1 MSEAPSPI
9 ATVLTATGSFTWSD
23 GILLFVVVAL
33 LGASA
38 VLALA
43 ETSLVRMSRAKA
55 MALVEDGRRG
65 AKVLVRLT
73 ENPQGFLNPVLLL
86 VLICQL
92 VVATLV
98 GILAH
103 SWFGA
108 WGVAAATVFEIVV
121 IFVLGEA
128 VPKNWAVHHPERAA
142 LLSAP
147 LVSALVRFWP
157 VRILSGAL
165 IGFANLLIGEQ
176 GQYLGSAVTESELL
190 AMADVAVE
198 GEVIETEERALI
210 HSIIEFGDTVV
221 REVMVPRPDMVTVG
235 VDETVEAA
243 LEQALEAGFS
253 RMPAVEQQVDDVV
266 GIAYTKDLIRSVR
279 AGGGTDAVR
288 SHLRVAHFV
297 PETKRV
303 SDLMREM
310 QAQTFHQAVVVDEYG
325 GTAGLV
331 TLEDLIEE
339 LVGEIVDEFDVE
351 EAPFEHL
358 GSGELRVSARLPVDE
373 VNELINGDLP
383 TGAWDTVG
391 GLVFDLLGHVP
402 VAGESVLV
410 DGVRLVAERVNGR
423 RIERVRIVPVVVTG
437 HVSEGER

>member
-1 MSEAPSPI
+1 MTPVASG
-9 ATVLTATGSFTWSD
+9 LLATGTFTTVD
-23 GILLFVVVAL
+23 ALLITTVVVL
-33 LGASA
+33 LAASA
-38 VLALA
+38 LLALA

-55 MALVEDGRRG
+55 AALVDEGRRG

-98 GILAH
+98 GILAA

-108 WGVAAATVFEIVV
+108 WGVLAATVFEVIV

-128 VPKNWAVHHPERAA
+128 VPKNWAVHHSERAA
-142 LLSAP
+142 LFSAP
-147 LVSALVRFWP
+147 LVAAIIGFWP
-157 VRILSGAL
+157 IRVLSGGL
-165 IGFANLLIGEQ
+165 IGLANLIIGQQ
-176 GQYLGSAVTESELL
+176 GGGHGSDVTESELL

-198 GEVIETEERALI
+198 DDVIETEERALI

-221 REVMVPRPDMVTVG
+221 REVMVPRPDMVTVES
-235 VDETVEAA
+235 DETVEAVLEKA
-243 LEQALEAGFS
+243 LAVGYS
-253 RMPAVEQQVDDVV
+253 RLPVLDRGEDDVV
-266 GIAYTKDLIRSVR
+266 GITYAKDLIRTVQSGQGGAVVGQHVR
-279 AGGGTDAVR
+279 TP
-288 SHLRVAHFV
+288 HFV

-303 SDLMREM
+303 AALMREM
-310 QAQTFHQAVVVDEYG
+310 QAEKFHLAVVVNEYG

-351 EAPFEHL
+351 EPPVEHFP
-358 GSGELRVSARLPVDE
+358 SGDASVSGRMVVTEA
-373 VNELINGDLP
+373 NEQFDAHLP

-391 GLVFDLLGHVP
+391 GLLFDLLGHVP
-402 VAGESVLV
+402 EVGESVEV
-410 DGVRLVAERVNGR
+410 DGLRLVADRVKGR
-423 RIERVRIVPVVVTG
+423 RIERVRIVPLRAPTSGVD
-437 HVSEGER
+437 R

>member
-1 MSEAPSPI
+1 MTGVIGAP
-9 ATVLTATGSFTWSD
+9 VATGTFTAAD
-23 GILLFVVVAL
+23 LILIVVVLVL
-33 LGASA
+33 LAASA
-38 VLALA
+38 LLALA

-55 MALVEDGRRG
+55 LGLVEEGRRG

-92 VVATLV
+92 VVATFV
-98 GILAH
+98 GVLASH
-103 SWFGA
+103 WFGA

-128 VPKNWAVHHPERAA
+128 VPKNWAVRHPERAA
-142 LLSAP
+142 LFSAP
-147 LVSALVRFWP
+147 LVSALVGFWP
-157 VRILSGAL
+157 VRVVSGAL
-165 IGFANLLIGEQ
+165 IGLANLLIGQ
-176 GQYLGSAVTESELL
+176 KGGYLGAHVTESELL
-190 AMADVAVE
+190 AMADVALE

-221 REVMVPRPDMVTVG
+221 REVMVPRPDMVTIG
-235 VDETVEAA
+235 ADETVESA
-243 LEQALEAGFS
+243 LERALEVGFS
-253 RMPAVEQQVDDVV
+253 RMPAVDQQVDDVV
-266 GIAYTKDLIRSVR
+266 GIAYTKDMIRTVR
-279 AGGGTDAVR
+279 AGQGSDAVR
-288 SHLRVAHFV
+288 SHLRPTHFV

-303 SDLMREM
+303 SDMMREM
-310 QAQTFHQAVVVDEYG
+310 QAETFHLAVVVNEYG

-351 EAPFEHL
+351 EATVEDL
-358 GSGELRVSARLPVDE
+358 GGGEIRVNARLPVDE
-373 VNELINGDLP
+373 VNDLIDGRLP

-402 VAGESVLV
+402 DEGESVTV
-410 DGVRLVAERVNGR
+410 DRLRLVADRVNGR
-423 RIERVRIVPVVVTG
+423 RIERVRIVPMAG
-437 HVSEGER
+437 HAVGGKE

>member
-1 MSEAPSPI
+1 MNPAA
-9 ATVLTATGSFTWSD
+9 ATLVATANVSVAD
-23 GILLFVVVAL
+23 VAL
-33 LGASA
+33 LVVVLVLLAASA
-38 VLALA
+38 MLALA

-55 MALVEDGRRG
+55 LALVDDGRRG

-73 ENPQGFLNPVLLL
+73 ENPQGFLNPLLLL

-98 GILAH
+98 GILAA

-108 WGVAAATVFEIVV
+108 WGVAAATVFEIAV

-128 VPKNWAVHHPERAA
+128 VPKNWAVHHPERSA

-147 LVSALVRFWP
+147 LVAALVGFWP
-157 VRILSGAL
+157 IRMVSGAL
-165 IGFANLLIGEQ
+165 IGLSNLLIGQQ
-176 GQYLGSAVTESELL
+176 GGYLGSHVTESELL
-190 AMADVAVE
+190 AMADVALE
-198 GEVIETEERALI
+198 GDVIETEERALI

-221 REVMVPRPDMVTVG
+221 REVMVPRPDMVTIG
-235 VDETVEAA
+235 AEESVESV
-243 LEQALEAGFS
+243 LERALEAGFS
-253 RMPAVEQQVDDVV
+253 RMPAVEQHVDDIV
-266 GIAYTKDLIRSVR
+266 GIAYTKDMIRTVR
-279 AGGGTDAVR
+279 MGKGGDAVR

-310 QAQTFHQAVVVDEYG
+310 QAEKFHLSVVVNEYG

-351 EAPFEHL
+351 EAPVEQL
-358 GSGELRVSARLPVDE
+358 GAGQLRVSARLPVDE
-373 VNELINGDLP
+373 VNELVDARLP

-402 VAGESVLV
+402 DAGESVTVGGL
-410 DGVRLVAERVNGR
+410 RLVADRVNGR
-423 RIERVRIVPVVVTG
+423 RIERVRIVPLPEPAG
-437 HVSEGER
+437 GEST

>member
-1 MSEAPSPI
+1 MTGAIGAP
-9 ATVLTATGSFTWSD
+9 AATGTFTAAD
-23 GILLFVVVAL
+23 LILIVVVLVL
-33 LGASA
+33 LAASA
-38 VLALA
+38 LLALA

-55 MALVEDGRRG
+55 LGLVEEGRRG

-92 VVATLV
+92 VVATFV
-98 GILAH
+98 GVLA
-103 SWFGA
+103 SDWFGA

-128 VPKNWAVHHPERAA
+128 VPKNWAVRHPERAA
-142 LLSAP
+142 LFSAP
-147 LVSALVRFWP
+147 LVSALVHFWP
-157 VRILSGAL
+157 VRVVSGAL
-165 IGFANLLIGEQ
+165 IGLANLLIGQ
-176 GQYLGSAVTESELL
+176 KGGYLGAHVTESELL
-190 AMADVAVE
+190 AMADVALE

-221 REVMVPRPDMVTVG
+221 REVMVPRPDMVTIG
-235 VDETVEAA
+235 ADETVESVLERA
-243 LEQALEAGFS
+243 LEVGFS
-253 RMPAVEQQVDDVV
+253 RMPAVDQQVDDVV
-266 GIAYTKDLIRSVR
+266 GIAYTKDMIRTVR
-279 AGGGTDAVR
+279 AGQGSDAVR
-288 SHLRVAHFV
+288 AHLRPTHFV

-310 QAQTFHQAVVVDEYG
+310 QAETFHLAVVVNEYG

-351 EAPFEHL
+351 EATVEDL
-358 GSGELRVSARLPVDE
+358 GGGEIRVSARLPVDE
-373 VNELINGDLP
+373 VNDLIDGRLP
-383 TGAWDTVG
+383 TGTWDTVG

-402 VAGESVLV
+402 DEGESVTV
-410 DGVRLVAERVNGR
+410 DRLCLVADRVNGR
-423 RIERVRIVPVVVTG
+423 RIERVRIVPMADHAVG
-437 HVSEGER
+437 GPE

>member
-1 MSEAPSPI
+1 MTPPGGF
-9 ATVLTATGSFTWSD
+9 LTGTGSFTTGD
-23 GILLFVVVAL
+23 LAL
-33 LGASA
+33 LIVVLVLLAASA

-55 MALVEDGRRG
+55 LALVEDGRRG
-65 AKVLVRLT
+65 ARVLVRLT
-73 ENPQGFLNPVLLL
+73 ENPQGFLNPLLLL
-86 VLICQL
+86 VLVCQL

-108 WGVAAATVFEIVV
+108 WGVVAATVFEIVI

-142 LLSAP
+142 LFSAP

-165 IGFANLLIGEQ
+165 IGLANLLIGQ
-176 GQYLGSAVTESELL
+176 KGQYLGSAVTESELL
-190 AMADVAVE
+190 AMADVALE
-198 GEVIETEERALI
+198 GDVIETGERALI

-221 REVMVPRPDMVTVG
+221 REVMVPRPDMVTVNA
-235 VDETVEAA
+235 DQTVEAV
-243 LEQALEAGFS
+243 LERGLEVGFS
-253 RMPAVEQQVDDVV
+253 RMPAVDQQVDDVV
-266 GIAYTKDLIRSVR
+266 GIAYTKDMIRTVR
-279 AGGGTDAVR
+279 SGKGGDAVR

-310 QAQTFHQAVVVDEYG
+310 QAETFHLAVVVNEYG

-351 EAPFEHL
+351 EAPVERL
-358 GSGELRVSARLPVDE
+358 DSGELRVSARLAVDE
-373 VNELINGDLP
+373 VNELIDASLP
-383 TGAWDTVG
+383 TGPWDTVG

-402 VAGESVLV
+402 VAGESVTV
-410 DGVRLVAERVNGR
+410 DGLRLVADRVNGR
-423 RIERVRIVPVVVTG
+423 RIERVRIVPIVLAAP
-437 HVSEGER
+437 EGDP